1 MKIRSMAL
9 AVAHRAAWA
18 TTLAAA
24 LALGSGAAQAQAA
37 AEFYKGKTVKFIVGV
52 GVGGGF
58 DAYARMLAPHIGK
71 ALDATVVV
79 ENLPGA
85 GGLLALNQMAM
96 ATPDGL
102 RFKILNGTPSLLAQI
117 LDQPNVKYDLT
128 TMPHL
133 AGVAAEPWGA
143 MVKPGG
149 PFKSLQDLVKPG
161 QKVRWGGTGPTGG
174 PSDGASLT
182 CQALKMDCRVVLGYR
197 GSAEIALAVQRGE
210 IDALYVTDASLA
222 NYQRSGQGL
231 VIGIADRKRSQ
242 VMPTVPTMY
251 EALTLTKEQE
261 WWLDFRAELNAYG
274 RVLLTM
280 PGIPA
285 DRLAHLRT
293 TIGKVLTDPAVIA
306 EGAKT
311 QRFIQYRDADT
322 MQKLA
327 QKLVKGLSA
336 DRKAEVQQVVLK
348 KFIN

>member
-1 MKIRSMAL
+1 MLRRL
-9 AVAHRAAWA
+9 LVATAM
-18 TTLAAA
+18 LAAA
-24 LALGSGAAQAQAA
+24 PFAAQAQPA

-58 DAYARMLAPHIGK
+58 DAYARMLAPHIGR

-85 GGLLALNQMAM
+85 GGILALNQMAI
-96 ATPDGL
+96 AAPDGL

-117 LDQPNVKYDLT
+117 LEQDNIKYDLT

-133 AGVAAEPWGA
+133 ASVAAEPWGL
-143 MVKPGG
+143 MVSPTG
-149 PFKSLQDLVKPG
+149 PIKTLQDLVKPG
-161 QKVRWGGTGPTGG
+161 LKTRWGGTGPTGG

-182 CQALKMDCRVVLGYR
+182 CQALAIDCRVVLGYR

-210 IDALYVTDASLA
+210 LDALYVTDASLA
-222 NYQRSGQGL
+222 QYQKGQQGR
-231 VIGIADRKRSQ
+231 VIGIADRQRSKLLAD
-242 VMPTVPTMY
+242 VPTLY
-251 EALTLTKEQE
+251 EALKLSKEQE

-285 DRLAHLRT
+285 DRLAHLRAA
-293 TIGKVLTDPAVIA
+293 IKKVLTDPAVIA

-311 QRFIQYRDADT
+311 QRVIEYRDGEA
-322 MQKLA
+322 MQALA
-327 QKLVKGLSA
+327 AKLVKGLSA
-336 DRKAEVQQVVLK
+336 ERKGQVREVVLK

>member
-1 MKIRSMAL
+1 MISRF
-9 AVAHRAAWA
+9 
-18 TTLAAA
+18 
-24 LALGSGAAQAQAA
+24 LGLVGAAVVLAGAPVAAQPA
-37 AEFYKGKTVKFIVGV
+37 AEFYKGKTVRFIVGV

-79 ENLPGA
+79 ENMPGA
-85 GGLLALNQMAM
+85 GGLIALNQMAA

-117 LDQPNVKYDLT
+117 LEQDNIKYDLT

-133 AGVAAEPWGA
+133 AGVAAEPWGVLVGQQTGIKTA
-143 MVKPGG
+143 
-149 PFKSLQDLVKPG
+149 QDLVKPG
-161 QKVRWGGTGPTGG
+161 RKIRWGGTGPTGG

-182 CQALKMDCRVVLGYR
+182 CQALGLDCRVVLGYR

-210 IDALYVTDASLA
+210 LDALYVTDASLA
-222 NYQRSGQGL
+222 QYQKAQQGE
-231 VIGIADRKRSQ
+231 VIAMASRKRSAVLPQ
-242 VMPTVPTMY
+242 VPTLY
-251 EALTLTKEQE
+251 ETLKLTKEQE
-261 WWLDFRAELNAYG
+261 WWLDFRAELNGYG

-285 DRLAHLRT
+285 DRLAYLRT
-293 TIGKVLTDPAVIA
+293 SIRKVLTDAAVVA

-311 QRFIQYRDADT
+311 QRFIEYRDGET
-322 MQKLA
+322 MQA
-327 QKLVKGLSA
+327 VATKLVKQLSGE
-336 DRKAEVQQVVLK
+336 RKAQVREAVLK

>member
-1 MKIRSMAL
+1 MRMISRILGLAGAVL
-9 AVAHRAAWA
+9 AVMAW
-18 TTLAAA
+18 
-24 LALGSGAAQAQAA
+24 GAVAQPA
-37 AEFYKGKTVKFIVGV
+37 AEFYKGKTVRFIVGV

-85 GGLLALNQMAM
+85 GGLLALNQMAV
-96 ATPDGL
+96 AQPDGL

-117 LDQPNVKYDLT
+117 LEQDNIKYDLT

-133 AGVAAEPWGA
+133 AGVAAEPWGVLVGEQTGIKTA
-143 MVKPGG
+143 
-149 PFKSLQDLVKPG
+149 QDLVKPG
-161 QKVRWGGTGPTGG
+161 RKIRWGGTGPTGG

-182 CQALKMDCRVVLGYR
+182 CQALALDCRVVLGYR

-210 IDALYVTDASLA
+210 LDGLYVTDASLA
-222 NYQRSGQGL
+222 QYLNAQQGL
-231 VIGIADRKRSQ
+231 VVAMASRERSK
-242 VMPTVPTMY
+242 VLPAVPTFY
-251 EALTLTKEQE
+251 ESLNLTPEQE
-261 WWLDFRAELNAYG
+261 WWLDFRAELNGYG

-285 DRLAHLRT
+285 DRLAHLRAA
-293 TIGKVLTDPAVIA
+293 IAKVLTDPAVIA

-311 QRFIQYRDADT
+311 QRFIEYRDGAT
-322 MQKLA
+322 MQGVA
-327 QKLVKGLSA
+327 TKLVKQLSGE
-336 DRKAEVQQVVLK
+336 RKAQVREAVLK